1 MAKSSDVPS
10 LGRLEVT
17 WYNAP
22 LPGTLTNDSSNNNTN
37 NNNNIG
43 IDAAI
48 AITSTSAITANGT
61 ATASTS
67 HAQKS
72 TGSIDVDAT
81 AAMDEGTVSSN
92 NADTMKQPAIAVP
105 EVDYDVADDDD
116 DRWMAA

>member
-22 LPGTLTNDSSNNNTN
+22 LPGTLSNDSSNNNAN
-37 NNNNIG
+37 NNANSIG
-43 IDAAI
+43 NGAAI
-48 AITSTSAITANGT
+48 STTSTSATTANGT
-61 ATASTS
+61 ATAFTS
-67 HAQKS
+67 HAKKS

-81 AAMDEGTVSSN
+81 TAMDEGTMSSN
-92 NADTMKQPAIAVP
+92 NADAMKQPAIAVP

-116 DRWMAA
+116 RWMAA